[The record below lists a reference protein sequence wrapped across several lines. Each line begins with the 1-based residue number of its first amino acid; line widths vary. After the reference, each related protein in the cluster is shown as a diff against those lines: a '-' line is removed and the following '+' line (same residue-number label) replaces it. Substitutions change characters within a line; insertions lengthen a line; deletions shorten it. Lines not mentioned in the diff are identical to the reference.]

1 VEAAGGTENGD
12 LAAAGAYAIVG
23 AGSLGLAL
31 AAALA
36 ASRQVVTVLASIN
49 SAAGLLE
56 AGKVQLDGLLDLRV
70 PVSGEAARPG
80 HLCVVDDPRR
90 LPPVTGTIFATK
102 GHQLESAVGQVAAA
116 GPGILGDCWFAGLQN
131 GVVKDDVLA
140 AAFGPARVLGAATV
154 LNARRTEVARVTV
167 GSLGMTYFGE
177 LGAAPSPRVT
187 AACEAF
193 GAAGLPATVVDDG
206 RSLAWSKFANAV
218 GIFAV
223 TGLTGLTTGAM
234 THRRPLVL
242 AYRSL
247 LEEVDAVAVAEG
259 VRIGDYPGLPMRT
272 YLDKTG
278 EEVADIMGA
287 GPYDPAGP
295 QSFSSMAQDIA
306 AGRKTESEQIFA
318 DLARRGRRHGV
329 PTPRVDLVND
339 LISGIDARP

>member
-1 VEAAGGTENGD
+1 MENED
-12 LAAAGAYAIVG
+12 LDAAGAFAIVG

-31 AAALA
+31 ATALA
-36 ASRQVVTVLASIN
+36 ASGQVATVLASAK

-56 AGKVQLDGLLDLRV
+56 AGKVQVEGLLDLCV
-70 PVSGEAARPG
+70 PVSGDAARPG
-80 HLCVVDDPRR
+80 HLCVVDDPAR
-90 LPPVTGTIFATK
+90 LPPVAGTIFTTK
-102 GHQLESAVGQVAAA
+102 GHQLEAAVDQVAAA
-116 GPGILGDCWFAGLQN
+116 RPGILGDCWFAGLQN

-140 AAFGPARVLGAATV
+140 AVFGLRNVVGAATT
-154 LNARRTEVARVTV
+154 LNARRTDMAKVTV
-167 GSLGMTYFGE
+167 GSLGTTYFGE
-177 LGAAPSPRVT
+177 LGAPASARVT

-193 GAAGLPATVVDDG
+193 GRAGLPVTVVDDG
-206 RSLAWSKFANAV
+206 RALVWSKFAHAV

-223 TGLTGLTTGAM
+223 TGLTGLSTGAM

-287 GPYDPAGP
+287 GPYDPTGP

-318 DLARRGRRHGV
+318 DLARRGRRQGV
-329 PTPRVDLVND
+329 PTPRVDLVNN

>member
-1 VEAAGGTENGD
+1 MENDD
-12 LAAAGAYAIVG
+12 LAAAGGFAIVG
-23 AGSLGLAL
+23 GGSLGLAL

-36 ASRQVVTVLASIN
+36 ASRQVVTVLASTN
-49 SAAGLLE
+49 STAGLLE
-56 AGKVQLDGLLDLRV
+56 AGKVQLEGFLDLRL

-90 LPPVTGTIFATK
+90 LPPVTGTIFTTK
-102 GHQLESAVGQVAAA
+102 GHQLEAAVDQVAAA
-116 GPGILGDCWFAGLQN
+116 GPAILGNCWFAGLQN
-131 GVVKDDVLA
+131 GVLKDEVLV
-140 AAFGPARVLGAATV
+140 AAFGPGRVLGAATV
-154 LNARRTEVARVTV
+154 LNARRTGVAQVTV
-167 GSLGMTYFGE
+167 GSLGMTYLGE
-177 LGAAPSPRVT
+177 LGAPPSPRVT

-193 GAAGLPATVVDDG
+193 GAAGLPVTVVEDG
-206 RSLAWSKFANAV
+206 RSLVWSKFANAV

-223 TGLTGLTTGAM
+223 SGLTGLSTGAM

-259 VRIGDYPGLPMRT
+259 VRIEDYPGLPMRT
-272 YLDKTG
+272 YLNATG
-278 EEVADIMGA
+278 EEVADIMA
-287 GPYDPAGP
+287 SGPYDPQGP

-339 LISGIDARP
+339 IISGIDARS